1 MQPKETKG
9 TFSGYTKPKKSP
21 LVLSFLRD
29 IRASKKQ
36 KTTLTL
42 LKEFQLSH

>member
-9 TFSGYTKPKKSP
+9 TFSGYRKSKN
-21 LVLSFLRD
+21 LHWFCLSVRD